1 MRQAK
6 PMQCNEIQDNLYD
19 YITCRIE
26 PAQRSII
33 AEHLMS
39 CSACR
44 AEHDEMKITLG
55 LLDQIKLPKVS
66 EGFTER
72 VMQSLEPKVIPFT
85 RRPAYKLIM
94 QGAVAAV
101 VVLAVVSIIKLMPTS
116 EPDTFTIRGGA
127 TTSVITE
134 NCKNAIELYNKGT
147 ANADLQQKEVLLK
160 QALAAGCTDNKVL
173 ARIHNNLADC
183 YEQEGRFDDALLNYK
198 KALDFYPQLFTA
210 HLGLGDVYKKQ
221 GQHKI
226 AIEHY
231 KKALLLLELT
241 TLQDENVQ
249 TEIKKLEKEIDNITS
264 QVIPQK

>member
-101 VVLAVVSIIKLMPTS
+101 VVLAVVSIIKLMPPSELDTS
-116 EPDTFTIRGGA
+116 TIRGGA

-147 ANADLQQKEVLLK
+147 STADLKQKEALLQ
-160 QALAAGCTDNKVL
+160 QALVAGCTENKAL
-173 ARIHNNLADC
+173 ALIHNNLADC
-183 YEQEGRFDDALLNYK
+183 YEQQGRINEALVGYT
-198 KALDFYPQLFTA
+198 KAVELDPQLYTA
-210 HLGLGDVYKKQ
+210 CIGVGDVYKKLGESQ
-221 GQHKI
+221 AAVMQ
-226 AIEHY
+226 Y
-231 KKALLLLELT
+231 KKALIILEGM
-241 TLQDENVQ
+241 NVKEIKISSQ
-249 TEIKKLEKEIDNITS
+249 IIEIKKEILILEKAN
-264 QVIPQK
+264 